1 MVVQVVVELGGD
13 FAYPV
18 QLRPRDFREV
28 VVFVVVP
35 DVVHERVEGAVV
47 GVRFLRLKKKCQSVV
62 MCMSK

>member
-1 MVVQVVVELGGD
+1 
-13 FAYPV
+13 V